1 MEFLELDSMDGSS
14 GRGGVHQSARW
25 PWSWLWV
32 WIGCIG
38 SGCVPQPEKE
48 VVLYTSVDRQYAA
61 PLLDAFERRRPELT
75 ITRQFD
81 VEASKTL
88 GLVTR
93 LMEERKN
100 PRCDL
105 FWNGEILHTIR
116 LQRAGMLQQ
125 RRWKIPAGWKPGYLA
140 GDGSWIGFAPR
151 ARVLLV
157 HTKSIP
163 EPKERPTRVADL
175 ADPKWQG
182 KCAVAFPMF
191 GTTATHFAVLASRM
205 GEQADPLLEK
215 IAANAVVLSG
225 NKQVA
230 DAVAS
235 GQVAFGLTD
244 TDDAQV
250 AKERG
255 APVEIIFPD
264 QPTGP
269 DDQEAIGTLFIP
281 GTVAI
286 LKNAPHPIAAQWLA
300 DALIDQETEKRLT
313 MALGSQFPIWPSDPK
328 TSAFS
333 PVGALRWMEVD
344 FERAADG
351 WEPLSTKLRQWFS
364 TGGEGKAAG
373 SDRDPSPDPAGDVRP

>member
-1 MEFLELDSMDGSS
+1 
-14 GRGGVHQSARW
+14 
-25 PWSWLWV
+25 
-32 WIGCIG
+32 
-38 SGCVPQPEKE
+38 
-48 VVLYTSVDRQYAA
+48 
-61 PLLDAFERRRPELT
+61 
-75 ITRQFD
+75 
-81 VEASKTL
+81 
-88 GLVTR
+88 
-93 LMEERKN
+93 
-100 PRCDL
+100 
-105 FWNGEILHTIR
+105 
-116 LQRAGMLQQ
+116 
-125 RRWKIPAGWKPGYLA
+125 
-140 GDGSWIGFAPR
+140 
-151 ARVLLV
+151 
-157 HTKSIP
+157 
-163 EPKERPTRVADL
+163 
-175 ADPKWQG
+175 
-182 KCAVAFPMF
+182 MF

>member
-1 MEFLELDSMDGSS
+1 VF
-14 GRGGVHQSARW
+14 
-25 PWSWLWV
+25 
-32 WIGCIG
+32 
-38 SGCVPQPEKE
+38 
-48 VVLYTSVDRQYAA
+48 
-61 PLLDAFERRRPELT
+61 
-75 ITRQFD
+75 
-81 VEASKTL
+81 
-88 GLVTR
+88 
-93 LMEERKN
+93 
-100 PRCDL
+100 
-105 FWNGEILHTIR
+105 LHTCR
-116 LQRAGMLQQ
+116 LLRAGLLLA

-140 GDGSWIGFAPR
+140 SDGSWIGFAPR

-157 HTKSIP
+157 HTKSIHDA
-163 EPKERPTRVADL
+163 KDRPSQVSDL
-175 ADPKWQG
+175 ADPKWKG

-205 GEQADPLLEK
+205 GDQADSFLQAV
-215 IAANAVVLSG
+215 AANALVLSG

-250 AKERG
+250 AKEQG

-264 QPTGP
+264 QPSSP
-269 DDQEAIGTLFIP
+269 DDRGAIGTLFIP

-313 MALGSQFPIWPSDPK
+313 MALGSQFPIWPSGKEPA
-328 TSAFS
+328 SAS
-333 PVGALRWMEVD
+333 PVASLRWMEVD

-351 WEPLSTKLRQWFS
+351 WETLAAKLRRWFAEGGDSKVSSTSDLSTGAR
-364 TGGEGKAAG
+364 
-373 SDRDPSPDPAGDVRP
+373 SDAKP

>member
-1 MEFLELDSMDGSS
+1 MDRSS
-14 GRGGVHQSARW
+14 GGMGRLPSARW
-25 PWSWLWV
+25 SWMWLWLG
-32 WIGCIG
+32 IGCMGI
-38 SGCVPQPEKE
+38 GCVPQPEKE

-61 PLLDAFERRRPELT
+61 PLLDAFERRRPEIT
-75 ITRQFD
+75 ITRRFD

-93 LMEERKN
+93 LMEEQKN

-105 FWNGEILHTIR
+105 FWNSEILHTIR
-116 LQRAGMLQQ
+116 MQRAGMLQA

-140 GDGSWIGFAPR
+140 SDGSWIGFAPR

-163 EPKERPTRVADL
+163 EAKERPSRVADL
-175 ADPKWQG
+175 ADPKWKG
-182 KCAVAFPMF
+182 KCAVAFPLF

-205 GEQADPLLEK
+205 GDQADSFLQK
-215 IAANAVVLSG
+215 VADNALVLSG

-250 AKERG
+250 AKEQG

-313 MALGSQFPIWPSDPK
+313 MALGSQFPIWPSGEKP
-328 TSAFS
+328 SSSS
-333 PVGALRWMEVD
+333 PIASLRWMEVD
-344 FERAADG
+344 FERAADE
-351 WEPLSTKLRQWFS
+351 WEPLAAKLRTWFANGADRKETGS
-364 TGGEGKAAG
+364 TPD
-373 SDRDPSPDPAGDVRP
+373 SSPRSSRDSQP

>member
-1 MEFLELDSMDGSS
+1 MDRSS
-14 GRGGVHQSARW
+14 GWGGMLPGAV
-25 PWSWLWV
+25 WSWIWLWLGIV
-32 WIGCIG
+32 SMGA
-38 SGCVPQPEKE
+38 GCVPQPEKE

-61 PLLDAFERRRPELT
+61 PLLDAFERRRPEIT

-93 LMEERKN
+93 LMEEQKN

-116 LQRAGMLQQ
+116 LQRAGMLQA
-125 RRWKIPAGWKPGYLA
+125 RRWKIPAGWKTGYLA
-140 GDGSWIGFAPR
+140 SDGSWIGFAPR

-163 EPKERPTRVADL
+163 DAKERPSRVSDL
-175 ADPKWQG
+175 ADPKWKG

-205 GEQADPLLEK
+205 GDQADAFLQQV
-215 IAANAVVLSG
+215 AANALVLSG

-250 AKERG
+250 AKEQG

-264 QPTGP
+264 QPTGS

-313 MALGSQFPIWPSDPK
+313 MALGSQFPIWPSSEK
-328 TSAFS
+328 SSSSS
-333 PVGALRWMEVD
+333 PIASLRWMEVD

-351 WEPLSTKLRQWFS
+351 WEPLAAKLRRWFAPGANS
-364 TGGEGKAAG
+364 KGAG
-373 SDRDPSPDPAGDVRP
+373 SAEGSATIPAEDSQP